1 MQVVRNFNKHL
12 NGARITWNPHHPI
25 THDLYIDITDG
36 MEGQFFMDSDKLHN
50 TSDDCKHLR
59 YLFFVTI
66 NWDSNSMTIGIV
78 RKGKGTQYH
87 ESWSAPINRDIMKTP
102 ANFLTYLRMCV
113 EQKEIMTAYFNK

>member
-12 NGARITWNPHHPI
+12 NGARIAWNPHHL
-25 THDLYIDITDG
+25 TAHDLYIDIVGG
-36 MEGQFFMDSDKLHN
+36 MEGQFFMDSDKVYN
-50 TSDDCKHLR
+50 TSDDCKHLH
-59 YLFFVTI
+59 YVFFVTI

-78 RKGKGTQYH
+78 RKGEGTKLQ